1 MTHRGRIVV
10 TIAAG
15 ATVGIGAITGVL
27 WYASTLTWGEPTR
40 PVVRVQPLPP
50 LSAPQPLPPATPSSM
65 HPLPDDSD
73 ELIRALSERLSDH
86 PDLARFLVPEHL
98 LRRAV
103 AAVEAIADGYS
114 PADELAFM
122 RPDQPF
128 LVRRDGDEGLVIAG
142 GSYRRYDLA
151 TEIFAS
157 VDSRAF
163 VAVFD
168 RLRERLDEAHRE
180 MSWSDTSFED
190 RLHEAADHLLAV
202 SIPSGRL
209 AVERRTLTY
218 AFVDDRLETLS
229 AAQRQLLRM
238 GPHNA
243 RAVQA
248 KLRELETAFG
258 WSPPVSPDPNPVMA
272 GLTPVTE
279 PVTARTAAA
288 PVAAPVP

>member
-1 MTHRGRIVV
+1 MTHRGRIAA
-10 TIAAG
+10 TIAAAAAVGLG
-15 ATVGIGAITGVL
+15 AVTAVL

-40 PVVRVQPLPP
+40 PVVRVEPLPP
-50 LSAPQPLPPATPSSM
+50 PSAPHPSPPAATSATDPR
-65 HPLPDDSD
+65 PDDSD
-73 ELIRALSERLSDH
+73 ELIRALSSRLSNH
-86 PDLARFLVPEHL
+86 PALARFLVPEHL

-122 RPDQPF
+122 RPDRPF
-128 LVRRDGDEGLVIAG
+128 LVRRDGDESLVIAG

-168 RLRERLDEAHRE
+168 RLRERLEEAHRE
-180 MSWSDTSFED
+180 MSWSDNSFED

-202 SIPSGRL
+202 SIPSGQL

-238 GPHNA
+238 GPRNA

-258 WSPPVSPDPNPVMA
+258 WSPPTPSDPEPVMA
-272 GLTPVTE
+272 DLTAATE
-279 PVTARTAAA
+279 PATARTAAA
-288 PVAAPVP
+288 PVSAAVP